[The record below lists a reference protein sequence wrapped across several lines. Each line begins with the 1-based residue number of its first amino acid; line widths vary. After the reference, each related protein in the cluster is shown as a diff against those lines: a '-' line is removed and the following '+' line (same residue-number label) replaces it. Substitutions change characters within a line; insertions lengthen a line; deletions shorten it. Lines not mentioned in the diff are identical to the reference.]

1 MIFKINKQ
9 YSSKAIEKNSKGIRT
24 SGAVEGGKHTIVTDT
39 NTFVML
45 VSGAWRGGNSLYYK
59 CIK

>member
-24 SGAVEGGKHTIVTDT
+24 SGTFEGGKHTIVTDI

-45 VSGAWRGGNSLYYK
+45 EVGAWRGGKSFYYK